1 MGPKEFGYRVL
12 ADLAGRRCQRDVDEF
27 LVIRNQLNPIDL
39 QKDQSGLQANPFV
52 AVDERVVG
60 NDVEKMCRCHLL
72 QIAEREAAP
81 GSGLARG
88 FAGVRPC
95 ERLQRLR
102 RGQAL
107 CSVLGR
113 GSLEGE
119 RLRRGEA
126 SPGRGFAGVRPCGR
140 EASPGSGLV
149 FGVRERQ
156 SCKWETR
163 QEASPGSGLV
173 VGVGRRKASQCEAI
187 FLIQN
192 IHRSAV
198 VMPRPP
204 RL

>member
-126 SPGRGFAGVRPCGR
+126 SPG
-140 EASPGSGLV
+140 
-149 FGVRERQ
+149 
-156 SCKWETR
+156 
-163 QEASPGSGLV
+163 SGLV
-173 VGVGRRKASQCEAI
+173 VERLRRGQALCSVLGRGSLVSGKRGRRLRRGQALWSVLAGG
-187 FLIQN
+187 
-192 IHRSAV
+192 
-198 VMPRPP
+198 
-204 RL
+204 RLLSVKRFF